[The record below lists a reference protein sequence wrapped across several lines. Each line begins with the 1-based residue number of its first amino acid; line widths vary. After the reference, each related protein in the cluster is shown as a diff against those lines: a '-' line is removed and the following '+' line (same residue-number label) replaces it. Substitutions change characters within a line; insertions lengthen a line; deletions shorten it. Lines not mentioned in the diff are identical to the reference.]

1 LNTHN
6 SMSGNTDP
14 VPTDNM
20 DDDPGGP
27 MTDTPHTPTQSDEI
41 EPISATEARA
51 ILQAAIAARLGPDWE
66 DDGWIIADRGDY
78 TTRLNRGKIN
88 MDFYV
93 DLLGEVTVEENDINP
108 AQEYGRLLASS
119 FIIGSVIIAIVLA
132 RIAGAI

>member
-1 LNTHN
+1 
-6 SMSGNTDP
+6 
-14 VPTDNM
+14 
-20 DDDPGGP
+20 